1 MSIIEYN
8 EKRDNLFK
16 INKENKRIIYFFKRV
31 SNMSIYIFL
40 IYISIKLFNFNII
53 PSLIINGIISPIPTL
68 PIYNILINKEE
79 KQLQDKLEIIYNEYK
94 NSQLETTKKKEN
106 NNITNITLLKQSS
119 LETINQKLVKAKRYP
134 YWLYNNINI

>member
-40 IYISIKLFNFNII
+40 IYINIKLFNFNII
-53 PSLIINGIISPIPTL
+53 PSLIISGIISPIPTL

-94 NSQLETTKKKEN
+94 NSQIETTKTIEN
-106 NNITNITLLKQSS
+106 NNITTISPLKQSNS
-119 LETINQKLVKAKRYP
+119 LIINQKLVKAKKYP
-134 YWLYNNINI
+134 Y

>member
-40 IYISIKLFNFNII
+40 IYINIKLFNFNII
-53 PSLIINGIISPIPTL
+53 PSLVISGIISPIPTL
-68 PIYNILINKEE
+68 PIYNNLINKEE

-94 NSQLETTKKKEN
+94 NSQLETTKAVEN
-106 NNITNITLLKQSS
+106 NNITNINPLKQSNS
-119 LETINQKLVKAKRYP
+119 ETINQKLVKTKRYP
-134 YWLYNNINI
+134 YWLYSNINI

>member
-53 PSLIINGIISPIPTL
+53 LSLIINGIISPIPTL

-94 NSQLETTKKKEN
+94 NSQLETTKAVEN
-106 NNITNITLLKQSS
+106 NNITNISPLKQSS
-119 LETINQKLVKAKRYP
+119 SKTINQKLVKTKRYP
-134 YWLYNNINI
+134 Y

>member
-31 SNMSIYIFL
+31 SNMSIYISL

-79 KQLQDKLEIIYNEYK
+79 NQLQDTLEIIYNEYK

>member
-16 INKENKRIIYFFKRV
+16 INKENKRIIYFFKKV

-53 PSLIINGIISPIPTL
+53 LSLIINGIISPISTL

-79 KQLQDKLEIIYNEYK
+79 KLLQDKLEIIYNEYK
-94 NSQLETTKKKEN
+94 NSQLETTKAVEN
-106 NNITNITLLKQSS
+106 NNITNISPLKQSS
-119 LETINQKLVKAKRYP
+119 SATINQKLVKAKRYP
-134 YWLYNNINI
+134 Y

>member
-40 IYISIKLFNFNII
+40 IYINIKLFNFNII
-53 PSLIINGIISPIPTL
+53 PSLIISGIISPIPTL

-94 NSQLETTKKKEN
+94 NSQLETTKTIEN
-106 NNITNITLLKQSS
+106 NNITNIS
-119 LETINQKLVKAKRYP
+119 P
-134 YWLYNNINI
+134 

>member
-1 MSIIEYN
+1 MSIIKYY

-40 IYISIKLFNFNII
+40 IYINIKLFNFNII
-53 PSLIINGIISPIPTL
+53 PSLIISGIISPIPTL

-94 NSQLETTKKKEN
+94 NSQLETTKTIEN
-106 NNITNITLLKQSS
+106 NSITNIKPLKQSNQK
-119 LETINQKLVKAKRYP
+119 TINQKLVKAKKYP
-134 YWLYNNINI
+134 Y

>member
-53 PSLIINGIISPIPTL
+53 PSLIISGIISPIPTL

-94 NSQLETTKKKEN
+94 NSQLETTKKKKN
-106 NNITNITLLKQSS
+106 NNITNITPLKQSS

-134 YWLYNNINI
+134 Y

>member
-16 INKENKRIIYFFKRV
+16 INKENKRIIYFFKRL

-40 IYISIKLFNFNII
+40 IYINIKLFNFNII
-53 PSLIINGIISPIPTL
+53 PSLIISGIISPIPTL

-94 NSQLETTKKKEN
+94 NSQLETTKTIEN
-106 NNITNITLLKQSS
+106 NNITNINPLKQFNS
-119 LETINQKLVKAKRYP
+119 EGINQKLVKAKKYP
-134 YWLYNNINI
+134 Y

>member
-1 MSIIEYN
+1 MSIIKYN

-40 IYISIKLFNFNII
+40 IYINIKLFNFNII
-53 PSLIINGIISPIPTL
+53 PSLIISGIISPIPTL

-94 NSQLETTKKKEN
+94 NSQLETTKTIEN
-106 NNITNITLLKQSS
+106 NNITTISPLKQSNP
-119 LETINQKLVKAKRYP
+119 ETINQKLVKAKKYP
-134 YWLYNNINI
+134 Y

>member
-53 PSLIINGIISPIPTL
+53 LSLIINGIISPILTL
-68 PIYNILINKEE
+68 PIYNTLINKEE

-119 LETINQKLVKAKRYP
+119 SETINQKLVKAKRYP
-134 YWLYNNINI
+134 Y

>member
-40 IYISIKLFNFNII
+40 IYINIKLFNFNII
-53 PSLIINGIISPIPTL
+53 PSLIISGIISPIPTL

-94 NSQLETTKKKEN
+94 NSQLETTKTIEN
-106 NNITNITLLKQSS
+106 NNITNISPLKQSNS
-119 LETINQKLVKAKRYP
+119 EGINQKLVKAKRYP
-134 YWLYNNINI
+134 Y

>member
-40 IYISIKLFNFNII
+40 IYINIKLFNFNII
-53 PSLIINGIISPIPTL
+53 PSLIISGIISPIPTL
-68 PIYNILINKEE
+68 PIYNNLINKEE

-94 NSQLETTKKKEN
+94 NSQLETTKTIEN
-106 NNITNITLLKQSS
+106 KNITNINPLKQFNS
-119 LETINQKLVKAKRYP
+119 EGINQKLVKAKKYP
-134 YWLYNNINI
+134 YWLYSNINI

>member
-16 INKENKRIIYFFKRV
+16 IAQENKRIIYFFKKV

-79 KQLQDKLEIIYNEYK
+79 KLLQDKLEIIYNEYK
-94 NSQLETTKKKEN
+94 NSQLETTKAVEN
-106 NNITNITLLKQSS
+106 NNITNISPLKQSS
-119 LETINQKLVKAKRYP
+119 SETINQKLVKAKRYP
-134 YWLYNNINI
+134 Y

>member
-16 INKENKRIIYFFKRV
+16 INKEKKRIIYFFKRV

-53 PSLIINGIISPIPTL
+53 PSLIVSGIISHISTL

-106 NNITNITLLKQSS
+106 DNIANINPLKQSKS
-119 LETINQKLVKAKRYP
+119 EFNNQKQVKTRKYP
-134 YWLYNNINI
+134 Y

>member
-1 MSIIEYN
+1 MVSMSIIEYN

-16 INKENKRIIYFFKRV
+16 INKENKRIIYFFKKV

-53 PSLIINGIISPIPTL
+53 PSLIINGIISPILTL
-68 PIYNILINKEE
+68 PIYNTLINKEE

-119 LETINQKLVKAKRYP
+119 SETINQKLVKAKRYP
-134 YWLYNNINI
+134 Y

>member
-40 IYISIKLFNFNII
+40 IYINIKLFNFNII
-53 PSLIINGIISPIPTL
+53 PSLIISGIISPIPTL

-94 NSQLETTKKKEN
+94 NSQLETTKTIEN
-106 NNITNITLLKQSS
+106 NNITNINPLKQSNS
-119 LETINQKLVKAKRYP
+119 ETINQKLVKTKRYP
-134 YWLYNNINI
+134 YWH

>member
-53 PSLIINGIISPIPTL
+53 PSLIISGIISPIPTL

-94 NSQLETTKKKEN
+94 NSQLETTKKKKN
-106 NNITNITLLKQSS
+106 NNITNITPLKQSS

>member
-1 MSIIEYN
+1 MISMSIIEYN

-16 INKENKRIIYFFKRV
+16 ITKENKRIIYFFKRV

-53 PSLIINGIISPIPTL
+53 PSLIVSGIISHISTL

-79 KQLQDKLEIIYNEYK
+79 KLLQDKLEIIYNEYK
-94 NSQLETTKKKEN
+94 NSQLETTKAVEN
-106 NNITNITLLKQSS
+106 NNITNISPLKQSS
-119 LETINQKLVKAKRYP
+119 SETINQKLVKAKRYP
-134 YWLYNNINI
+134 Y

>member
-16 INKENKRIIYFFKRV
+16 INKENKRIIYFFKRL

-40 IYISIKLFNFNII
+40 IYINIKLFNFNII
-53 PSLIINGIISPIPTL
+53 PSLIISGIISPIPTL

-94 NSQLETTKKKEN
+94 NSQLETTKTIEN
-106 NNITNITLLKQSS
+106 NNITNINPLKQSNS
-119 LETINQKLVKAKRYP
+119 ETINQKLVKAKRYP
-134 YWLYNNINI
+134 Y

>member
-16 INKENKRIIYFFKRV
+16 INKENKRIIYFFKKV

-53 PSLIINGIISPIPTL
+53 PSLIINGIISPILTL

-79 KQLQDKLEIIYNEYK
+79 KLLQNKLEIIYNEYK
-94 NSQLETTKKKEN
+94 NSQLETTKAIEN
-106 NNITNITLLKQSS
+106 NNITNISPLKQSS
-119 LETINQKLVKAKRYP
+119 SETINQKLVKAKRYP
-134 YWLYNNINI
+134 Y

>member
-31 SNMSIYIFL
+31 SNMSIYISL

-134 YWLYNNINI
+134 Y

>member
-16 INKENKRIIYFFKRV
+16 INKENKRIIYFFKKV

-53 PSLIINGIISPIPTL
+53 PSLIINGIISPILTL
-68 PIYNILINKEE
+68 PIYNTLINKEE
-79 KQLQDKLEIIYNEYK
+79 KQLQDKLEIINNEYK

-119 LETINQKLVKAKRYP
+119 SETINQKLVKAKRYP
-134 YWLYNNINI
+134 Y

>member
-16 INKENKRIIYFFKRV
+16 INKENKRIIYFFKKV

-53 PSLIINGIISPIPTL
+53 PSLIINGIISPILTL
-68 PIYNILINKEE
+68 PIYNTLINKEE

-119 LETINQKLVKAKRYP
+119 SETINQKLVKAKRYP
-134 YWLYNNINI
+134 Y

>member
-16 INKENKRIIYFFKRV
+16 IAKENKRIIYFFKKL

-53 PSLIINGIISPIPTL
+53 LSLIINGIISPIPTL

-79 KQLQDKLEIIYNEYK
+79 KLLQNKLEIIYNEYK
-94 NSQLETTKKKEN
+94 NSQLETTKAIEN
-106 NNITNITLLKQSS
+106 NNITNISPLKQSS
-119 LETINQKLVKAKRYP
+119 SETINQKLVKAKRYP
-134 YWLYNNINI
+134 Y

>member
-1 MSIIEYN
+1 MISMNIIEYN

-53 PSLIINGIISPIPTL
+53 PSLIVSGIISHISTL

-94 NSQLETTKKKEN
+94 NSQLETTKAVEN
-106 NNITNITLLKQSS
+106 NNITNISPLKQSS
-119 LETINQKLVKAKRYP
+119 SETINQKLVKAKRYP
-134 YWLYNNINI
+134 Y

>member
-40 IYISIKLFNFNII
+40 IYINIKLFNFNII
-53 PSLIINGIISPIPTL
+53 PSLIISGIISPIPTL

-94 NSQLETTKKKEN
+94 NSQLEITKTTEN
-106 NNITNITLLKQSS
+106 NNITNISPLKQSNS
-119 LETINQKLVKAKRYP
+119 LIINQKLVKAKRYP
-134 YWLYNNINI
+134 Y

>member
-31 SNMSIYIFL
+31 SNMSTYIFL
-40 IYISIKLFNFNII
+40 IYINIKLFNFNII
-53 PSLIINGIISPIPTL
+53 PSLIISGIISPIPTL

-94 NSQLETTKKKEN
+94 NSQLETTKTIEN
-106 NNITNITLLKQSS
+106 NNITNISPLKQSNS
-119 LETINQKLVKAKRYP
+119 ETINQKLVKAKRYP
-134 YWLYNNINI
+134 Y

>member
-16 INKENKRIIYFFKRV
+16 INKENKRIIYFFKKV

-53 PSLIINGIISPIPTL
+53 PSLIINGIISPILTL
-68 PIYNILINKEE
+68 PIYNTLINKEE

-94 NSQLETTKKKEN
+94 NSQLETTKKKKN

-119 LETINQKLVKAKRYP
+119 SETINQKLVKAKRYP
-134 YWLYNNINI
+134 Y

>member
-16 INKENKRIIYFFKRV
+16 IAKENKRIIYFFKKV

-53 PSLIINGIISPIPTL
+53 LSLIINGIISPISTL

-79 KQLQDKLEIIYNEYK
+79 KLLQDKLEIIYNEYK
-94 NSQLETTKKKEN
+94 NSQLETTKAVEN
-106 NNITNITLLKQSS
+106 NNITNISPLKQSS
-119 LETINQKLVKAKRYP
+119 SATINQKLVKAKRYP
-134 YWLYNNINI
+134 Y

>member
-16 INKENKRIIYFFKRV
+16 IAKENKRIIYFFKKV

-53 PSLIINGIISPIPTL
+53 PSLIINGIISPISTL

-79 KQLQDKLEIIYNEYK
+79 KLLQDKLEIIYNEYK
-94 NSQLETTKKKEN
+94 NSQLETTKAVEN
-106 NNITNITLLKQSS
+106 NNITNISLLKQSS
-119 LETINQKLVKAKRYP
+119 SETINQKLVKAKRYP
-134 YWLYNNINI
+134 Y

>member
-16 INKENKRIIYFFKRV
+16 IKKENKRIIYFFKRV

-40 IYISIKLFNFNII
+40 IYINIKLFNFNII
-53 PSLIINGIISPIPTL
+53 PSLIISGIISPIPTL

-94 NSQLETTKKKEN
+94 NSQLETTKTTEN
-106 NNITNITLLKQSS
+106 NNITNISPLKQSNS
-119 LETINQKLVKAKRYP
+119 ETINQKLVKAKRYP
-134 YWLYNNINI
+134 Y

>member
-16 INKENKRIIYFFKRV
+16 LAKENKRIIYFFKKV

-79 KQLQDKLEIIYNEYK
+79 KLLQDKLEIIYNEYK
-94 NSQLETTKKKEN
+94 NSQLETTKAVEN
-106 NNITNITLLKQSS
+106 NNITNISPLKQSS
-119 LETINQKLVKAKRYP
+119 SETINQKLVKAKRYP
-134 YWLYNNINI
+134 Y

>member
-16 INKENKRIIYFFKRV
+16 INKENKRNIYFFKRV

-40 IYISIKLFNFNII
+40 IYINIKLFNFNII
-53 PSLIINGIISPIPTL
+53 PSLFISGIISPIPTL

-94 NSQLETTKKKEN
+94 NSQLETTKTVEN
-106 NNITNITLLKQSS
+106 NNITNINPLKQSNS
-119 LETINQKLVKAKRYP
+119 ETINQKLVKAKKYP
-134 YWLYNNINI
+134 Y

>member
-40 IYISIKLFNFNII
+40 IYINIKLFNFNII
-53 PSLIINGIISPIPTL
+53 PSLIISGIISPIPTL
-68 PIYNILINKEE
+68 PIYNNLINKEE

-94 NSQLETTKKKEN
+94 NSQSETTKTIEN
-106 NNITNITLLKQSS
+106 NNIANISPLKQSNS
-119 LETINQKLVKAKRYP
+119 ETINQKLVKTKRYP
-134 YWLYNNINI
+134 Y

>member
-31 SNMSIYIFL
+31 SNMSIYISL

>member
-1 MSIIEYN
+1 MVSMSIIEYN

-53 PSLIINGIISPIPTL
+53 LSLIINGIISPIPTL

-79 KQLQDKLEIIYNEYK
+79 KLLQNKLEIIYNEYK
-94 NSQLETTKKKEN
+94 NSQLETTKAIEN
-106 NNITNITLLKQSS
+106 NNITNISPLKQSS
-119 LETINQKLVKAKRYP
+119 SETINQKLVKAKRYP
-134 YWLYNNINI
+134 Y

>member
-53 PSLIINGIISPIPTL
+53 LSLIINGIISPIPTL

-79 KQLQDKLEIIYNEYK
+79 KLLQNKLEIIYNEYK
-94 NSQLETTKKKEN
+94 NSQLETTKAIEN
-106 NNITNITLLKQSS
+106 NNITNISPLKQSS
-119 LETINQKLVKAKRYP
+119 SETINQKLVKAKRYP
-134 YWLYNNINI
+134 Y

>member
-16 INKENKRIIYFFKRV
+16 IAKENKRIIYFFKKV

-79 KQLQDKLEIIYNEYK
+79 KLLQDKLEIIYNEYK
-94 NSQLETTKKKEN
+94 NSQLETTKAVEN
-106 NNITNITLLKQSS
+106 NNITNISPLKQSS
-119 LETINQKLVKAKRYP
+119 SETINQKLVKAKRYP
-134 YWLYNNINI
+134 Y